1 MVRRLLLILLFAGL
15 VAVIV
20 LTWGSIAS
28 GAMTLGLILGLVNLA
43 RRRFLDTHD
52 PEDYWTED

>member
-1 MVRRLLLILLFAGL
+1 MVRRLLLILLVAGL

-28 GAMTLGLILGLVNLA
+28 GAMALGLILGLVNLA
-43 RRRFLDTHD
+43 RRQIGRAHV
-52 PEDYWTED
+52 